1 MDNLVVTATFD
12 LLLLLVV
19 AVVVNKTN
27 LDNLVDLVAETAL
40 TVTVRTNPL
49 VRVFLDRVT
58 KVVVAHRSKTAPLV
72 VVAVSHKMVRMVTTD
87 LIHVPL
93 TVATVHRIAF
103 QDPL

>member
-1 MDNLVVTATFD
+1 VVTATLD

-40 TVTVRTNPL
+40 MVTVRTNPL
-49 VRVFLDRVT
+49 VRVFLDRAT
-58 KVVVAHRSKTAPLV
+58 KVVVVHRHKTAPLV
-72 VVAVSHKMVRMVTTD
+72 AVAVSHKMVRMVTTD

-93 TVATVHRIAF
+93 MVAMVNRIAL
-103 QDPL
+103 QEPL